1 MLQLAVYEAA
11 ATFDVV
17 DVAAVIDAPV
27 AQVAVGGQ
35 VALYGIDEAVMLAK
49 SEIEFG
55 IHARTSKDVVEKI
68 ERHTACVMDIASLSA
83 RHDVCL
89 MGVFGDDDSM
99 WLLQKVVKRL
109 FCRLGALDNRGS
121 GQSHLGLFQEAY
133 KAGKGNVTIGEEDSI
148 VWTIMTMGEALSISL
163 CETSYTLCCS
173 EDAMT

>member
-49 SEIEFG
+49 GEVEFG

-89 MGVFGDDDSM
+89 MGVFGDDDST
-99 WLLQKVVKRL
+99 WLLQKVVMRQ
-109 FCRLGALDNRGS
+109 FC
-121 GQSHLGLFQEAY
+121 
-133 KAGKGNVTIGEEDSI
+133 
-148 VWTIMTMGEALSISL
+148 
-163 CETSYTLCCS
+163 
-173 EDAMT
+173 

>member
-35 VALYGIDEAVMLAK
+35 VAFYGIDEAVMLAK
-49 SEIEFG
+49 GKVEFG

-68 ERHTACVMDIASLSA
+68 ERHTASVMDIARQSA
-83 RHDVCL
+83 RHHVCL
-89 MGVFGDDDSM
+89 MGVLRDDEST
-99 WLLQKVVKRL
+99 WLLLIVVMRK
-109 FCRLGALDNRGS
+109 FCCSWLLDNRDCRLTR
-121 GQSHLGLFQEAY
+121 LGLFQEAY
-133 KAGKGNVTIGEEDSI
+133 EAGKGNVTIGEEDSI

-163 CETSYTLCCS
+163 SETSYALCCS
-173 EDAMT
+173 EDAVA